1 VGHFTRVEVAKRLDA
16 LDVDAPTKNRYK
28 LAASGFAKYLVRR
41 GILETNFVRDIEG
54 FGENDP
60 RKVYYELR
68 GEAADRRTRAAVGR
82 CAAAM
87 AYAFCMEEG
96 RDRRGARAR
105 RRSHQGRG
113 VLLRAWHQDGEP
125 RAHVHL
131 VEENRWLLPY
141 IARRDRGQGAQ
152 CESVPGP
159 QALDAPPRAAEGG
172 ARARDPRR
180 SARRRFSQHTF
191 HDWRHTRTVQLLRDG
206 YEESV
211 AAHDL
216 GHEDVNLVRT
226 TYGEFHRD
234 GEPTTAASAPS
245 RSSAPLPLPR
255 PPSKLLH

>member
-1 VGHFTRVEVAKRLDA
+1 
-16 LDVDAPTKNRYK
+16 
-28 LAASGFAKYLVRR
+28 VRR

-60 RKVYYELR
+60 RKVYYELAR

-82 CAAAM
+82 C
-87 AYAFCMEEG
+87 G
-96 RDRRGARAR
+96 RDGLCLLHGRGGDRRGLVRDVDLTKGEE
-105 RRSHQGRG
+105 SCFVRG
-113 VLLRAWHQDGEP
+113 TKTVNRV
-125 RAHVHL
+125 RTVRL

-141 IARRDRGQGAQ
+141 IAAAIADKAPNAK
-152 CESVPGP
+152 VFPGLKRWTLLRE
-159 QALDAPPRAAEGG
+159 QQKVASALEIRAIGEET
-172 ARARDPRR
+172 
-180 SARRRFSQHTF
+180 FSQHTF

-206 YEESV
+206 YEETV

-234 GEPTTAASAPS
+234 ARTTAASAPS